1 MENNME
7 GYERKRVCDVAS
19 VLAILSFVT
28 VFADGVFLDT
38 LIRFRYENQSYDFG
52 LTTSRVN
59 NVMTPF
65 WAALFAG
72 IAVFFVSLVI
82 SVMKC
87 GRLKEGGGVCMTWF
101 DRIFAEVHLLLG
113 ICAACICVPAGWLLQ
128 NAYRHVRLLGHLTG
142 AGNVSYSE
150 LIKTYAKVSDEE
162 LLLSASMEIALAVIL
177 LALIALFELLII
189 HAIAKKLKNRG
200 FWKGTFIGWLA
211 IGIYHGLAQSEK
223 TYRNLM
229 IVLVLLTLAS
239 ATMVGAIVVLILIF
253 AVVPKYFARYD
264 AVKQGITEVASGN
277 LEYKINLPGDGE
289 FERLAEKVNSIADAQ
304 QIAVSNELKNERM
317 KTELITNVS
326 HDLRTPLTSMITY
339 VDLLENEGLDSPNAE
354 EYLQVIDEKTK
365 SLYKLTEDLFEAA
378 KASSGDIPVSLE
390 TLDLRALTEQALG
403 EFSDQLKERDL
414 SVVFTPPEEPAMIL
428 GDGRLLYRIME
439 NMLTNVGKYAL
450 EGSRVYIDIDEEHKA
465 GEPDMRIMTVK
476 NISDAPLNI
485 DTDELMNR
493 FTRGDDARNT
503 EGSGLG
509 LAIARDLAA
518 VMGGRFRVSIDGDL
532 FKCVLM
538 MPRRC

>member
-59 NVMTPF
+59 HVMTPF
-65 WAALFAG
+65 WAVLFAG

-150 LIKTYAKVSDEE
+150 LIKTYAKVSDE
-162 LLLSASMEIALAVIL
+162 
-177 LALIALFELLII
+177 II

-239 ATMVGAIVVLILIF
+239 ATMVGAIAVLILIF
-253 AVVPKYFARYD
+253 VVVPKYFARYD

-403 EFSDQLKERDL
+403 EFSDQLKKRNL
-414 SVVFTPPEEPAMIL
+414 SVVFIPPEEPVMIV

-538 MPRRC
+538 MPNP